1 MTNHAIIYSYGL
13 IYAIC
18 EMAMRHDIAQV
29 LAMCNVHWVIS
40 SEKDE
45 EVLMA
50 PNTIMGDNCYC

>member
-1 MTNHAIIYSYGL
+1 MTNHAVICNYGL

-50 PNTIMGDNCYC
+50 LNCFEA